1 MKPPERS
8 EKKGSAELCSIGAS
22 VSTAICSEIDR
33 PATTIMLTKGASPA
47 AAALIVIPTE
57 VEESPAA
64 AAQPADA
71 GLGQRRQP
79 ACKPL

>member
-8 EKKGSAELCSIGAS
+8 EKNGSAELCSIGAA
-22 VSTAICSEIDR
+22 VSSATYSEVDW
-33 PATTIMLTKGASPA
+33 PATTIMLTKEASP

-71 GLGQRRQP
+71 DLGQRRQP
-79 ACKPL
+79 SCKSL